1 MNNELSVAVL
11 RHCLVYIIQ
20 MECMMHIT

>member
-11 RHCLVYIIQ
+11 RYRLVYIIQ
-20 MECMMHIT
+20 LECMMLIT